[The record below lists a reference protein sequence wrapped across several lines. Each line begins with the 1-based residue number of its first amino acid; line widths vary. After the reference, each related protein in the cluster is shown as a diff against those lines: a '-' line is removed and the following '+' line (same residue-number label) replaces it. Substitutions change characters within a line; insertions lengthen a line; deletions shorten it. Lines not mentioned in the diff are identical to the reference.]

1 MKSVC
6 IPCSGPVEIGDYLP
20 VIEHPLFQR
29 LRRCRQLGLNDLVF
43 PGAQH
48 TRFEHAIGVLQ
59 RARFAAQLQ
68 RMNADDTRHL
78 ELFALLHDI
87 GHGPFSHQ
95 IEPALQKTH
104 HQRGLECLR
113 EMTPVIH
120 ACGGDVTILMDMLD
134 GKNPLGDW
142 VSNRNLGADK
152 LDYLQRD
159 AYHIGFVGTP
169 DIDSLQRQ
177 TIRTPDGHLALKE
190 KFIEDGKRL
199 QKFYSYLHQHG
210 YLNKTALT
218 AQRLL
223 QRAVQE
229 ELLLCETPDETSEKL
244 WSMTDE
250 ELMQWLRHGKAPL
263 ARKYARMLQNRT
275 VFKTALCIKPE
286 GYSYV
291 ENTVDKPIALQEWSR
306 QRLSRCSTA
315 LTSLTKLRTMED
327 TLANA
332 AGLQPGSLVLAAMP
346 YFTKLLPKDLRIA
359 NGGQNDYWLFE
370 KDKDHRAS
378 LESDYLRTF
387 ALRIAVPENQRER
400 IAKAPEA
407 IIQCLIR
414 NTECGVRN

>member
-6 IPCSGPVEIGDYLP
+6 IPCSGPVEIGDYIP

-48 TRFEHAIGVLQ
+48 TRFEHALGVLQ

-68 RMNADDTRHL
+68 RMNEEDTRHL

-95 IEPALQKTH
+95 IEPALQKNH
-104 HQRGLECLR
+104 HQRGLAYLR
-113 EMTPVIH
+113 EMANVIH
-120 ACGGDVTILMDMLD
+120 VCGGDVAVLMDMLSE
-134 GKNPLGDW
+134 KNPLGAW
-142 VSNRNLGADK
+142 VSDRNLGADK

-177 TIRTPDGHLALKE
+177 TLRTADGVLALKE

-229 ELLLCETPDETSEKL
+229 ELLLCENESEISEKI
-244 WSMTDE
+244 WSMSDE
-250 ELMQWLRHGKAPL
+250 
-263 ARKYARMLQNRT
+263 
-275 VFKTALCIKPE
+275 
-286 GYSYV
+286 
-291 ENTVDKPIALQEWSR
+291 
-306 QRLSRCSTA
+306 
-315 LTSLTKLRTMED
+315 
-327 TLANA
+327 
-332 AGLQPGSLVLAAMP
+332 
-346 YFTKLLPKDLRIA
+346 
-359 NGGQNDYWLFE
+359 
-370 KDKDHRAS
+370 
-378 LESDYLRTF
+378 
-387 ALRIAVPENQRER
+387 
-400 IAKAPEA
+400 
-407 IIQCLIR
+407 
-414 NTECGVRN
+414 